1 MKGIS
6 TAFEVLML
14 LSILSIFTL
23 AVILSFQSNVQ
34 SIKGVKS
41 YDEAYMVASK
51 VVFEIE
57 SLSNLQ
63 YAKKRLE
70 IPENIGGKG
79 YFITLSDNSVR
90 IENDI
95 VNVSVKVSGVNIIE
109 SSAYSTKAYLIVEN
123 GYVRVENE

>member
-1 MKGIS
+1 VRGVS

-23 AVILSFQSNVQ
+23 VVLLSFQSSVQ

-41 YDEAYMVASK
+41 YDEAYTIASK
-51 VVFEIE
+51 VVFEVE
-57 SLSNLQ
+57 SLSSLQ

-70 IPENIGGKG
+70 IPENIGGRG
-79 YFITLSDNSVR
+79 YFIILSDNSIR

-95 VNVSVKVSGVNIIE
+95 VNVSAKVSGVNVVE
-109 SSAYSTKAYLIVEN
+109 SSAYSTKVYLIVED